1 MSLQKQIEEKLD
13 LTKVEDQDRREAI
26 RRAEE
31 LSDEFSDIKPKTD
44 MPSPEQF
51 MGIPVSSKSKSLF

>member
-1 MSLQKQIEEKLD
+1 MSLRNQIEEILD
-13 LTKVEDQDRREAI
+13 STKVEDQDRREAI

-51 MGIPVSSKSKSLF
+51 MGIPVSSKDKPLF